1 MHGHPP
7 ENVLTV
13 PCRPDMICA
22 LRSDRPRGF
31 GPKRVATPANWHGAR
46 TGTGGRKR
54 PIVTRDGLEAAADLL
69 CDRSIVAEPSRM
81 ANWR

>member
-1 MHGHPP
+1 VTPWTIVVVGTLVVDL
-7 ENVLTV
+7 VLGKTRR
-13 PCRPDMICA
+13 C
-22 LRSDRPRGF
+22 F
-31 GPKRVATPANWHGAR
+31 GLKRVATPANWHGAR

-54 PIVTRDGLEAAADLL
+54 PIVTRDGREAAVDLL